1 MARWQNAQSEDSRRD
16 RNNDRPFLGRLQ
28 RQKVRI
34 SRLKILESALK
45 VMDLYG
51 ASQSILEVEYFEEV
65 GTGLGPTLEFYSTVS
80 KEFSKKKLKL
90 WREMDSVGSDEFV
103 SSQNGLFPRPV
114 SHEDLSTPNGERFL
128 HLFRM
133 LGKFVA
139 RSMID
144 SRIIDIHFNPI
155 FFRITDASATGIR
168 PSLGAVK
175 VVDPGLARSLKTIK
189 KFALAKKE
197 IDEDPNRTAAQKVAD
212 TESIVIDNVRLDDL
226 CLDFTLP
233 GYPNLELEDN
243 GSQKRVTIENV
254 DVYLEKVID
263 MTLGSG
269 VRQQVDAFQ
278 HGFSQVF
285 PYSALSAFTPDEL
298 VSLFGKVEEDWS
310 LESKLS
316 CNHVGRRWLTRFYHL
331 SSYRFHQGRP
341 RLQYG

>member
-1 MARWQNAQSEDSRRD
+1 MARWQNAQFEDNRRD

-34 SRLKILESALK
+34 SRQKILESALK

-90 WREMDSVGSDEFV
+90 WREMDSVGPDEFV
-103 SSQNGLFPRPV
+103 TGQNGLFPRPLNP
-114 SHEDLSTPNGERFL
+114 EELSTPNGERIL

-144 SRIIDIHFNPI
+144 SRIIDIHLNPI
-155 FFRITDASATGIR
+155 FFRIGDAPTMGIK

-175 VVDPGLARSLKTIK
+175 IVDPGLARSLKTIK

-197 IDEDPNRTAAQKVAD
+197 IDEDPSRTAAQKVAD
-212 TESIVIDNVRLDDL
+212 TESIVIDNVRLEDL

-233 GYPNLELEDN
+233 GYPNLELEDH
-243 GSQKRVTIENV
+243 GSHKRVTIENV
-254 DVYLEKVID
+254 DAYLDKVID
-263 MTLGSG
+263 MTLGIG
-269 VRQQVDAFQ
+269 VRQQVDAFRS
-278 HGFSQVF
+278 GFSQVF

-310 LESKLS
+310 LES
-316 CNHVGRRWLTRFYHL
+316 RFL
-331 SSYRFHQGRP
+331 
-341 RLQYG
+341 LAL